1 MVKFL
6 KSILF
11 KIYQVAFTIMGILLP
26 KDKKMIVFESFL
38 GKQYSDNPRAIYE
51 YIQQKYPEYDLY
63 WSAEGKSL
71 EKFEGHDVQILR
83 RFSFRWM
90 MKMNR
95 AKYWVSNSRLPLWIP
110 KPKQT
115 IYVQTWH
122 GTPLKRLAADM
133 DEVHM
138 PGTHTEQYKRNF
150 LAESSK
156 WDYLISPNSYSTE
169 IFQRAFQFNKTMLET
184 GYPRNDYLIT
194 ANEPKEIE
202 RLKKQIGLPLDKK
215 IILYAPTWRDNQF
228 YGRGRYKFELQ
239 LELDKM
245 RENFGDEYIILLRMH
260 YLVAEHLNI
269 EEYKEFV
276 YDLSLHEDIR
286 ELYLIS
292 DVLITDY
299 SSVFFDY
306 ANLKRPILFYVYDIE
321 EYRDTLRGFYVDFE
335 KEAPG
340 PLVKTT
346 DALIEQIKQL
356 EHMQRTYRE
365 KYDQFYE
372 KYCDLEDGNASARV
386 VESILKE

>member
-1 MVKFL
+1 
-6 KSILF
+6 
-11 KIYQVAFTIMGILLP
+11 
-26 KDKKMIVFESFL
+26 
-38 GKQYSDNPRAIYE
+38 
-51 YIQQKYPEYDLY
+51 
-63 WSAEGKSL
+63 
-71 EKFEGHDVQILR
+71 
-83 RFSFRWM
+83 
-90 MKMNR
+90 
-95 AKYWVSNSRLPLWIP
+95 
-110 KPKQT
+110 
-115 IYVQTWH
+115 
-122 GTPLKRLAADM
+122 ADM

-138 PGTHTEQYKRNF
+138 PGTNTEQYKRNF

-184 GYPRNDYLIT
+184 GHPRNDYLIT

-335 KEAPG
+335 KE
-340 PLVKTT
+340 
-346 DALIEQIKQL
+346 
-356 EHMQRTYRE
+356 
-365 KYDQFYE
+365 
-372 KYCDLEDGNASARV
+372 
-386 VESILKE
+386 